1 MGAGINYLVT
11 FYWAL
16 EEFLI
21 GKLIISRFPKWVNN
35 FDMFYSFSG
44 LDSAKIGSLNNLIIG
59 ILS

>member
-16 EEFLI
+16 EDVFI

-35 FDMFYSFSG
+35 LDKFYSFSG
-44 LDSAKIGSLNNLIIG
+44 LVSAKMGSLNNLIIG